1 MSIEEEEVI
10 EEVSVQNKPIYKPST
25 SRTIS
30 IENLSNENLRNLPFL
45 PNLDDNII
53 STAGFFL
60 SQFAIVKK
68 LKNEDGTIIQKKTRW
83 YASIIKTLR
92 MRDIKILTVDYE
104 HFTDW
109 VNIYH
114 GKIHKI
120 VEKYGFTYPNVNLD
134 NLDEFEMFDLQVY
147 MYSKKLL
154 EYLEG
159 SKAADFIRIM
169 EKGVYEVLKSEF
181 DIDLRIDTQALS
193 LYKDLQISIINFPLE
208 KNIHEMNSNLSN
220 RACVIKGNLVSYD
233 STRRIQVLT
242 SYWSCNN
249 CGHEF
254 SMNGKSRPIK
264 CKECGEKAGF
274 EHLIEKD
281 INKDYINIKIQQR
294 LHSDDSQIGVTDMV
308 VKIEGNSLISHFFK
322 KMKPAANLNILGI
335 IDLYE
340 DKTNKNKDEL
350 LIQHKAITVEVE
362 NENSQISYNDRLLHE
377 IIPSVDP
384 SHIEEHVAKMIRS
397 VAPHLYKLDTIKYAL
412 LLQCV
417 DAEPRI
423 HGDSHARVRGNIN
436 ILLVGDSGVGKS
448 DLGMFVLKILPQSIR
463 TIGGSSTT
471 TKAALTT
478 SVDLINGIRVVT
490 FGVLALCDKRGIAII
505 DELDKRTKEDFEIL
519 SIPMDDNQTIP
530 THKSG
535 FHQDVMARC
544 PVLLI
549 GNPNKN
555 NGKWDPTKRID
566 EQTNFA
572 QWLTSRCDLI
582 FVMTDDNDMKRKQEM
597 LEHIS
602 KSRTKMVIEQ
612 DFEKEAKSKANSDF
626 SLEKIEMDIKNNDF
640 SGVYDVEYIR
650 HELHYLKE
658 NYKPVIK
665 PGSIQEKK
673 LHKKW
678 LELSQI
684 SMPSIIGEDED
695 NGRNN
700 PMMDNR
706 KINSLERLAMAS
718 ARLRRHHIVMD
729 EDIDTAID
737 IMMVSIAS
745 LMPHNPAGSDKL
757 QHEDA
762 FTKMVKAMN
771 SREADK
777 LVSTINSDWIK
788 DRNKIALSY
797 RKMLTQFNRV
807 LFKVG
812 FYSCSECKGKGYV
825 NSAVC
830 IVCKGMGD
838 IPKTFTKLDLER
850 PVVTGENPTGKP
862 IMTEKLFRNW
872 FETYF
877 NKGMIKSVQG
887 NTLYK
892 VGINRIDDVD
902 ITNFVESVSS
912 VLADAEMNK
921 RKQEIMGN
929 DYVMDTPKRVISE

>member
-1 MSIEEEEVI
+1 MSIEEEI
-10 EEVSVQNKPIYKPST
+10 DEELIDVKDSPVNKSSGPK
-25 SRTIS
+25 TIS
-30 IENLSNENLRNLPFL
+30 IEDISDKNLRLLPFL
-45 PNLDDNII
+45 SNLEDNIV

-60 SQFAIVKK
+60 AQFSVYKK
-68 LKNEDGTIIQKKTRW
+68 FKNENGDITQKKTRW
-83 YASIIKTLR
+83 YASVIKTLR
-92 MRDIKILTVDYE
+92 IRDIKIVTIDYE

-114 GKIHKI
+114 AKIHKM
-120 VEKYGFTYPNVNLD
+120 VEKYGFVYPNIELD
-134 NLDEFEMFDLQVY
+134 TLDEFEMFDLQIY

-154 EYLEG
+154 EYIEG
-159 SKAADFIRIM
+159 PKAADFIHIM

-181 DIDLRIDTQALS
+181 DIDLKTDTYTLA
-193 LYKDLQISIINFPLE
+193 LYKDLQISLINFPFE
-208 KNIHEMNSNLSN
+208 KSIHEMNSNLMN
-220 RACVIKGNLVSYD
+220 RACVIKGNLISYD
-233 STRRIQVLT
+233 STRRIQVLV

-249 CGHEF
+249 CGAEF
-254 SMNGKSRPIK
+254 SMNGKSRPVK

-274 EHLIEKD
+274 EHLVDKGV
-281 INKDYINIKIQQR
+281 NKDYINIKIQQR

-308 VKIEGNSLISHFFK
+308 VKIEGNSLISQFFK

-335 IDLYE
+335 VDLYE
-340 DKTNKNKDEL
+340 DKTNRNRDEL

-362 NENSQISYNDRLLHE
+362 NENSQISYNERLLHE
-377 IIPSVDP
+377 IIPLVNP
-384 SHIEEHVAKMIRS
+384 LHIEEHVAKLIRS
-397 VAPHLYKLDTIKYAL
+397 FAPHLYKLDVIKHAL

-423 HGDSHARVRGNIN
+423 HGDSHARIRGNTN

-478 SVDLINGIRVVT
+478 SVDLVNGVRVVT

-519 SIPMDDNQTIP
+519 SIPMDDNQVIP

-555 NGKWDPTKRID
+555 NGKWDPSKRID

-602 KSRTKMVIEQ
+602 RSRTKMVIEQ
-612 DFEKEAKSKANSDF
+612 DFEKETKSKANSDF
-626 SLEKIEMDIKNNDF
+626 NLEKIEMDFKNNDY

-650 HELHYLKE
+650 HELHYLKD

-684 SMPSIIGEDED
+684 SMPSIIGDD
-695 NGRNN
+695 DTNGRNN

-718 ARLRRHHIVMD
+718 ARLRRHHVVMD
-729 EDIDTAID
+729 EDIDDAID
-737 IMMVSIAS
+737 IMMASIAS
-745 LMPHNPAGSDKL
+745 LMPHSVDGSSDKL
-757 QHEDA
+757 HNEDA
-762 FTKMVKAMN
+762 FAKIVKVLN
-771 SREADK
+771 SREADR
-777 LVSTINSDWIK
+777 LVNTINSDWLK
-788 DRNKIALSY
+788 DRDKIASSY
-797 RKMLTQFNRV
+797 RRMLTQFNKE
-807 LFKVG
+807 LFEVG
-812 FYSCSECKGKGYV
+812 FLKCRDCRGKGYV
-825 NSAVC
+825 NTATC
-830 IVCKGMGD
+830 ISCKGMGNT
-838 IPKTFTKLDLER
+838 PKTFTKLDLET
-850 PVVTGENPTGKP
+850 PIVTNENSTGKP
-862 IMTEKLFRNW
+862 IMTLKLFKNW
-872 FETYF
+872 FVTYL
-877 NKGMIKSVQG
+877 NKGMIKQAQG
-887 NTLYK
+887 HDVYK
-892 VGINRIDDVD
+892 VGIDRIDDVD

-912 VLADAEMNK
+912 VLADAEMNN
-921 RKQEIMGN
+921 RKKEIMGN
-929 DYVMDTPKRVISE
+929 DYVEPKRVME